1 MGNFFYIIYVNS
13 NFIEGI
19 CLTKNSKNFKITNDI
34 INFVKKNTEIK
45 DNEIGTGV
53 PSWIKTLEIFLDT
66 QKWKDHPIA
75 FILPSEEI
83 IFRKINFPFQD
94 KKKVEQALPFE
105 LKEELIFKLSDSKY
119 STKVQPLPEQKSEA
133 IVLLIE
139 KERLKQLQKICFDRD
154 LLIRNVDCSS
164 YALFRSKILFNSS
177 QNLLNDFYQVY
188 LGSDEAFVNTIKN
201 GSIKEIKI
209 FPNRIPEILQKNF
222 LGEERSLH
230 SFISEFVLDSDNNNT
245 KKSKF
250 SDAYLELKE
259 EIHWLCN
266 QFTLHLKIK
275 NFNSESKIETYG
287 VFGPLIKWNGLLFN
301 KRTFPLPE
309 LSTFAE
315 RCNIKSTKSD
325 SFEKKLNPETFNK
338 NKLDNA
344 PNTLQELMEEAKQ
357 RETSNEKTTIF
368 SKVPKNNFSKD
379 QFDDPNLESSIESVN
394 PKDSILSLIER
405 KHWSI
410 LGDLR
415 KKSEIFFQPHILSLF
430 HESTPWRIFLKRNK
444 VSVTIS
450 GIIFIIIVSSFFL
463 QKITKYNLLKNEV
476 YFSEIKAKSE
486 LKKVLP
492 EISNTNIDEM
502 LNQLRE
508 KINNRKYTIESSK
521 KFEKREYKNLN
532 LLKNISIILDK
543 DAIFQVDSIELTP
556 DRFSISGTIDS
567 YERLQIF
574 KKRLEEIDYFFGKKI
589 IENNR
594 KSPNGIIFRILIEF

>member
-1 MGNFFYIIYVNS
+1 M
-13 NFIEGI
+13 
-19 CLTKNSKNFKITNDI
+19 
-34 INFVKKNTEIK
+34 
-45 DNEIGTGV
+45 
-53 PSWIKTLEIFLDT
+53 
-66 QKWKDHPIA
+66 
-75 FILPSEEI
+75 
-83 IFRKINFPFQD
+83 
-94 KKKVEQALPFE
+94 
-105 LKEELIFKLSDSKY
+105 IFKLSDSKY